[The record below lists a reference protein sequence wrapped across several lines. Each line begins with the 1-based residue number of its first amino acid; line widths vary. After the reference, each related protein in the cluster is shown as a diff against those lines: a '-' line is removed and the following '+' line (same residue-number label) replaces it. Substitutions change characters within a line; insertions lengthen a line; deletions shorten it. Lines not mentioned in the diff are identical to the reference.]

1 MKVRELFLTEKINVS
16 ELRAQLNDT
25 IRKELTSVAGT
36 LTLFDDHYN
45 RLETMGEGVKA
56 IKDIERKLE
65 SDLAKFGVK
74 HVTIQGAKE
83 PYFYMENSRKGSF
96 SSDGDLEFFIPFD
109 LVNKATYFGDV
120 KRDKFISLAIG
131 ILLHELTHAVQR
143 QRSDGKRGRQKS
155 FLGDDGEVKLKPY
168 LQRTNEVE
176 AHAVNTAEMLMNRF
190 DNDKNRILH
199 SIIALSKETNK
210 QDIIGTSIT
219 KYWKYFGTSEERLD
233 QRIWKRFLKKLHQ
246 HIVDFD
252 N

>member
-1 MKVRELFLTEKINVS
+1 MKVHELFLTEKINVS

-25 IRKELTSVAGT
+25 IRKELTNIAGT
-36 LTLFDDHYN
+36 LELFDDHYN

-74 HVTIQGAKE
+74 EVTIQGAKE
-83 PYFYMENSRKGSF
+83 PYFYQNTRKGSF
-96 SSDGDLEFFIPFD
+96 SSDGELEFTIPFE

-120 KRDKFISLAIG
+120 KRDKFITLAIS

-143 QRSDGKRGRQKS
+143 QRSGGKRGRQKS
-155 FLGDDGEVKLKPY
+155 FLGDDGSVKFKPY
-168 LQRTNEVE
+168 LERTNEVE

-199 SIIALSKETNK
+199 SIVALSKETYK
-210 QDIIGTSIT
+210 PDIIGTSIT
-219 KYWKYFGTSEERLD
+219 KYWTFFGTSKERLD